1 MVFVSALAIL
11 LLAQPEIA
19 MEQVAS
25 SSAEHPVL
33 EQLSSREESTVEVA
47 ETNNSDEAA
56 DSVLQVSDGDTALE
70 LDRVEGLDRCSAE
83 LLSEQDQ
90 EFCAR
95 RLETRSADFT
105 PERRKLS
112 AEEVL
117 FAENS
122 IRRSAGDVASASKNV
137 TGKTASAG
145 DSDLQ
150 ALASLTLAAPD
161 SGDTAAT
168 ADSGANELPVETQSM
183 IEAIVNQLTTLP
195 ES

>member
-1 MVFVSALAIL
+1 M
-11 LLAQPEIA
+11 
-19 MEQVAS
+19 
-25 SSAEHPVL
+25 
-33 EQLSSREESTVEVA
+33 
-47 ETNNSDEAA
+47 
-56 DSVLQVSDGDTALE
+56 
-70 LDRVEGLDRCSAE
+70 
-83 LLSEQDQ
+83 
-90 EFCAR
+90 
-95 RLETRSADFT
+95 
-105 PERRKLS
+105 
-112 AEEVL
+112 L

-195 ES
+195 EG

>member
-1 MVFVSALAIL
+1 MAIL

-195 ES
+195 EG

>member
-25 SSAEHPVL
+25 SSAQDPVL

-95 RLETRSADFT
+95 RLETRSA
-105 PERRKLS
+105 
-112 AEEVL
+112 
-117 FAENS
+117 
-122 IRRSAGDVASASKNV
+122 GDVASASKNV

-150 ALASLTLAAPD
+150 ALASLTLASPET
-161 SGDTAAT
+161 GDTAAT
-168 ADSGANELPVETQSM
+168 ADSGTNELPVETQSM

-195 ES
+195 EG